1 MKQENLWDN
10 DHVKYVKDTIV
21 HFNNKAK
28 KTDKE
33 TKKQCMKRLSIDYLN
48 REMNK
53 IKFSDYDTIVSFE
66 NNILFYESA
75 INKIIKN

>member
-1 MKQENLWDN
+1 MKPTNLWDN
-10 DHVKYVKDTIV
+10 DHVKYVKDIIV
-21 HFNNKAK
+21 DFNNKAK

-33 TKKQCMKRLSIDYLN
+33 TKKQCMKRLAIDYLN

>member
-1 MKQENLWDN
+1 
-10 DHVKYVKDTIV
+10 
-21 HFNNKAK
+21 
-28 KTDKE
+28 
-33 TKKQCMKRLSIDYLN
+33 MKRLAIDYLK

-66 NNILFYESA
+66 NNILFYQSA

>member
-1 MKQENLWDN
+1 MKNQNLWDN
-10 DHVKYVKDTIV
+10 DHVEYVKSVVKD
-21 HFNNKAK
+21 FNNKAK
-28 KTDKE
+28 ETEKE
-33 TKKQCMKRLSIDYLN
+33 TKKQCMKRLAIDYLK

-66 NNILFYESA
+66 NNILFYQSA